1 MNKYLWIYIAL
12 QLLTVGCSSTGY
24 VLDDAAI
31 ERINRRTA
39 STHQHMENFS
49 HIGQGAPST
58 ETECR
63 PNYRGGYIC
72 SSH

>member
-1 MNKYLWIYIAL
+1 MNKYLLIYIIL

-24 VLDDAAI
+24 VLDDDAI

-39 STHQHMENFS
+39 STHQHMENFNK
-49 HIGQGAPST
+49 IGQGAPRT

-63 PNYRGGYIC
+63 PNYRGGFIC
-72 SSH
+72 SNR